1 MNIPGIVD
9 KTLNMWQNIFFKNGT
24 KQDKEIKLK
33 KRDIIWPIIC
43 IITDIDRSDNEW
55 LEIDEELY
63 EEVCV
68 KYNDIIKTYSEKF
81 ELFTRVLYDYN
92 KFESKNRNR
101 EKIFEFINKS
111 WSNYKNE
118 LSLVN
123 NGEDLE
129 KALIQVIIYSVLN
142 GRRTINKIKERVNL

>member
-1 MNIPGIVD
+1 MVRN
-9 KTLNMWQNIFFKNGT
+9 WW
-24 KQDKEIKLK
+24 
-33 KRDIIWPIIC
+33 RIIWG
-43 IITDIDRSDNEW
+43 
-55 LEIDEELY
+55 
-63 EEVCV
+63 CV

-118 LSLVN
+118 LSLLN

-142 GRRTINKIKERVNL
+142 GRRTINKIKERVNLWNLYHCILKKVFMLEK